1 MIVVVYM
8 SGVFGLTPRS
18 GTESTPTPSMEA
30 SSLFVGTRP
39 RPAFA
44 LASCAL
50 SFPGGAE
57 QDLRTDDSRPATDS
71 PRARKPFF
79 AVDAWASAATKA
91 APADGTS

>member
-30 SSLFVGTRP
+30 SSLLVGTRA

-50 SFPGGAE
+50 SFPGEAE
-57 QDLRTDDSRPATDS
+57 QDLRTDDSRAATDS
-71 PRARKPFF
+71 SRARKPFF
-79 AVDAWASAATKA
+79 AVEALTT
-91 APADGTS
+91 APTDTAPDD